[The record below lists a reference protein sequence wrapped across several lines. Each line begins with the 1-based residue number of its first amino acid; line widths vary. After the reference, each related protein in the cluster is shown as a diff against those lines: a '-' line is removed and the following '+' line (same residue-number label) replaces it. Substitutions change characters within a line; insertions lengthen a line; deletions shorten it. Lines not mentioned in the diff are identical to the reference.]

1 MNIILGH
8 ENVKDI
14 QDRYIVLELDTF
26 RIKDHSPTTAY
37 CLIENP
43 PVNELLTLGAWVD
56 LHNNLLKNYKK
67 RDWKFC
73 LQALEHLKDKWNG
86 ELNSFYSEIE
96 SRIQGY
102 QQQEPATDWDGIIDR
117 D

>member
-26 RIKDHSPTTAY
+26 RLRGRPPTTAY

-43 PVNELLTLGAWVD
+43 PVNELLTLGSWID

-73 LQALEHLKDKWNG
+73 QEAVELLHGRWNG
-86 ELNSFYSEIE
+86 ELNSFYKEMQ
-96 SRIQGY
+96 SRINDY
-102 QQQEPATDWDGIIDR
+102 QRQEPPTDWDGILDR
-117 D
+117 